1 MLFPNLYLSHQAF
14 YLSITRM
21 DIHQVVG
28 ITAGIC
34 TAISMLPQLI
44 KIIKE
49 KKAQDISLI
58 YLIVLLTGVG
68 LWIWY
73 GFLKEDAP
81 IIFTNIFSA
90 LINIATIIAGVKYKK
105 NSA

>member
-1 MLFPNLYLSHQAF
+1 
-14 YLSITRM
+14 M